1 MHNMKQAATPV
12 ENFLYQQAV
21 LNVIKHAVVQPDA
34 DANASTPASTP
45 HSLAQDKPGGPVLQ
59 SATWCQIQGFTDT
72 EASARNAS
80 SAGDVAAA
88 NVLPPRP
95 WYSGGLTES
104 DHQCTTDVVASML
117 SMPSAEDVCP
127 AATVDV
133 LTSEPDQVL
142 VSMLAGCAAE
152 RQFSPISIP
161 KSLAPHQQIDRPGS
175 CLSSEDTD
183 DVASEATDGIVDVAD
198 FHGTD
203 EGPQAADAWFHDVW
217 GGS

>member
-34 DANASTPASTP
+34 DASCDTSASTPASTP

-59 SATWCQIQGFTDT
+59 SATWCQIQGFTNT
-72 EASARNAS
+72 EASARNVS
-80 SAGDVAAA
+80 SAGDVATA
-88 NVLPPRP
+88 
-95 WYSGGLTES
+95 
-104 DHQCTTDVVASML
+104 DVVASML
-117 SMPSAEDVCP
+117 SMPRAEDVCP

-152 RQFSPISIP
+152 RHFSPISIP

-198 FHGTD
+198 LPGTD

>member
-95 WYSGGLTES
+95 WYSGP
-104 DHQCTTDVVASML
+104 TDLVASML

>member
-21 LNVIKHAVVQPDA
+21 LNVIKHTVVQPDA

-72 EASARNAS
+72 EASARNVS
-80 SAGDVAAA
+80 SAGDVATA

-95 WYSGGLTES
+95 WYSGGLTL
-104 DHQCTTDVVASML
+104 L

>member
-34 DANASTPASTP
+34 DANASTP
-45 HSLAQDKPGGPVLQ
+45 
-59 SATWCQIQGFTDT
+59 
-72 EASARNAS
+72 RNAS

-95 WYSGGLTES
+95 WYSG
-104 DHQCTTDVVASML
+104 TTDLVASML

-198 FHGTD
+198 LHGTD